1 MSVEIVLAVLGIVI
15 SLFGGKNININI
27 GDIRVGNI
35 KKSK

>member
-1 MSVEIVLAVLGIVI
+1 MSIEIVLAVLGIVI
-15 SLFGGKNININI
+15 SLLGGKNININI